1 MDDEAQKWAAG
12 GTQHPAPFLNK
23 PNSLFTSLSWL
34 VPFHSACLQSQDFAS
49 GMVAVSCLAGPNFP
63 KSAGDKSPEQPL
75 LALCYPN
82 SHSPYVGKEQISQ
95 DGSGQAFTPHGLS
108 PHIL

>member
-34 VPFHSACLQSQDFAS
+34 VPFDSACLQSQDFAS
-49 GMVAVSCLAGPNFP
+49 GMVIVSCLAGPNFL
-63 KSAGDKSPEQPL
+63 KSAGDKSPE
-75 LALCYPN
+75 
-82 SHSPYVGKEQISQ
+82 
-95 DGSGQAFTPHGLS
+95 
-108 PHIL
+108 